1 MKPPVVAIVRTEG
14 AKPVD
19 LLDQALARI
28 DFHARVAERIKAR
41 PDDFSVVIVPALD
54 AFAAGSPAATD
65 PRLVEHVIDSLYD
78 LGATRIVVGSTPDA
92 ASTWLENRDV
102 FVVADFLGYRF
113 KTEKGRPYDVVDLS
127 DDLVDGPFSDA
138 SPLAG
143 AALSRAWIDA
153 DLRIVFAANRTDEGD
168 GYALCLSTLLSV
180 LPLIDKHYHYRAR
193 RDVGAVAEALLEVA
207 PVDFAL
213 IDAVVSAHG
222 NGGGRVPKPI
232 QTDTI
237 LAATS
242 PALADHYGALLMG
255 LDPFVSP
262 VAAQALRHP
271 GLLDDVRVIGSL
283 APYPG
288 WINAT
293 PMLRAS
299 VARRSETVAL
309 DRSLRPTLQHVDR
322 DLFPFRDPATDRLNA
337 ALAGIGGDDAAAL
350 VTLLNLW
357 LAEIGRAWTA
367 YATLFNKDAL
377 RQCEAPINI
386 DPASVGASDFAAIA
400 GELAPLTMLL
410 NGITADAN
418 GLRWRSHDGAILFDG
433 VRRFPIRFDHFA
445 SAVEINRTI
454 QFMND
459 YIGGSTMTVA
469 CDESGRVTQQIE
481 RNLYLPQPNY
491 TVFLGG
497 DLIDVTKLESVS
509 YASDRRSMV
518 WKTVKSANG
527 SALSDDGIVTFE
539 ALGED
544 TLVTIFGRQQFSLP
558 PLLAAFD
565 LDLIPALKNFL
576 VTEAYT
582 RFFDRTFANLEA
594 VAEGRD
600 VRIGQTWSDDSVGE
614 PLAVERLS
622 RFVSGLKDDDRLD
635 LIGWFKSK
643 VMDTTPLTP
652 ALIKVDADGFHH
664 FEGPMRTSGEAIK
677 FNFAGD
683 IVRDLRHAALV
694 DAGMMQ

>member
-1 MKPPVVAIVRTEG
+1 MNSPVVAIVRTEG
-14 AKPVD
+14 AKPGD

-28 DFHARVAERIKAR
+28 DFHAQVAERIKAR
-41 PDDFSVVIVPALD
+41 SDDFNVVIVPALD
-54 AFAAGSPAATD
+54 AYAVSSPTATD
-65 PRLVEHVIDSLYD
+65 PRLVEHLIDILYD
-78 LGATRIVVGSTPDA
+78 LGATRIVVGSTPDT

-113 KTEKGRPYDVVDLS
+113 ETNKGRPYDVVDLS
-127 DDLVDGPFSDA
+127 DDLVEDAFPDA

-143 AALSRAWIDA
+143 TALSRAWIDA

-168 GYALCLSTLLSV
+168 GYALCLSTLLNV
-180 LPLIDKHYHYRAR
+180 LPLVDKHYHYRAR
-193 RDVGAVAEALLEVA
+193 RDVGAVVDALVNAA

-222 NGGGRVPKPI
+222 SGGGRVPQSI
-232 QTDTI
+232 QTDTVI
-237 LAATS
+237 AATN
-242 PALADHYGALLMG
+242 PVLADHYSAILMG

-262 VAAQALRHP
+262 VAAQVLRHR
-271 GLLDDVRVIGSL
+271 GLLADVRVIGSL
-283 APYPG
+283 SPYPE
-288 WINAT
+288 WQNA
-293 PMLRAS
+293 PPLLRAS

-309 DRSLRPTLQHVDR
+309 DRTLRPLIQQIDR
-322 DLFPFRDPATDRLNA
+322 EMFPFRDPVNDRLNA
-337 ALAGIGGDDAAAL
+337 ALTIMGGDDGGTL

-377 RQCEAPINI
+377 RRCEAPINI
-386 DPASVGASDFAAIA
+386 DPATIGEADFAAIA
-400 GELAPLTMLL
+400 GELAPLTRLL
-410 NGITADAN
+410 DGITAATN

-433 VRRFPIRFDHFA
+433 VRRFPVRFDAFA
-445 SAVEINRTI
+445 GAVEINRTI

-459 YIGGSTMTVA
+459 YIGGTTMAVVRDDT
-469 CDESGRVTQQIE
+469 GRVTRQIE

-497 DLIDVTKLESVS
+497 DLIDVTKLESVN
-509 YASDRRSMV
+509 YASDRHSMV
-518 WKTVKSANG
+518 WKTVKSENG

-565 LDLIPALKNFL
+565 LDLVPALKNFL
-576 VTEAYT
+576 VTEAYS

-600 VRIGQTWSDDSVGE
+600 VRIGRAWHDEPVGE
-614 PLAVERLS
+614 PLVAERLS
-622 RFVSGLKDDDRLD
+622 RFVSELKDDDRFD

-643 VMDTTPLTP
+643 VMNATPLTP
-652 ALIKVDADGFHH
+652 ALVRVDADGFHH
-664 FEGPMRTSGEAIK
+664 FEGPVRTGSEPITSDV
-677 FNFAGD
+677 AGD
-683 IVRDLRHAALV
+683 ILRDLRHAALV